1 MCIPAP
7 AITCVRTHHAQ
18 YQKKTNESFWYCAWC
33 LRTHVIAGAGR
44 HFPVL
49 LLPSTRHTRQKVLKT
64 EQIWTSIRGWTK
76 SKILVRKTTRR
87 SGNFYSLFHSRVDA
101 RKERLYWDNRWTQR
115 QQRPCPCGRRP
126 SPRGKQ
132 GEDSLLH
139 TVLNEALLVCLGLP
153 LETTEREAFRL
164 ETFSA
169 QLAVPGRPRGRDQRP
184 RALDQLL
191 SAGWAQGSTRRLLSC
206 LLYTSP
212 SPRDKRQSRMPS
224 SA

>member
-49 LLPSTRHTRQKVLKT
+49 LPPSTLHTRQKVLKT

-87 SGNFYSLFHSRVDA
+87 GAFTLLEPDSMYQISL
-101 RKERLYWDNRWTQR
+101 
-115 QQRPCPCGRRP
+115 
-126 SPRGKQ
+126 
-132 GEDSLLH
+132 
-139 TVLNEALLVCLGLP
+139 
-153 LETTEREAFRL
+153 
-164 ETFSA
+164 
-169 QLAVPGRPRGRDQRP
+169 
-184 RALDQLL
+184 
-191 SAGWAQGSTRRLLSC
+191 
-206 LLYTSP
+206 
-212 SPRDKRQSRMPS
+212 
-224 SA
+224 

>member
-49 LLPSTRHTRQKVLKT
+49 LPPSTLHTRQKVLKT

-87 SGNFYSLFHSRVDA
+87 HLLLRRFSEGVTIKLETVICLKGRQVLRNHGRSHGRPLAKNQDSPSSRMHGEFLRLLFLQAHRETTAHWGS
-101 RKERLYWDNRWTQR
+101 
-115 QQRPCPCGRRP
+115 PCP
-126 SPRGKQ
+126 
-132 GEDSLLH
+132 
-139 TVLNEALLVCLGLP
+139 LG
-153 LETTEREAFRL
+153 A
-164 ETFSA
+164 
-169 QLAVPGRPRGRDQRP
+169 P
-184 RALDQLL
+184 RAFQ
-191 SAGWAQGSTRRLLSC
+191 
-206 LLYTSP
+206 
-212 SPRDKRQSRMPS
+212 
-224 SA
+224 

>member
-49 LLPSTRHTRQKVLKT
+49 LPPSTLHTRQKVLKT

-87 SGNFYSLFHSRVDA
+87 ALPLPLSCTPPLTLTFPQTPTPSDQTREGAHSAAQAALA
-101 RKERLYWDNRWTQR
+101 RRPTLWLLAQAQNRPSYAPKCLR
-115 QQRPCPCGRRP
+115 CGRLVP
-126 SPRGKQ
+126 SVINR
-132 GEDSLLH
+132 
-139 TVLNEALLVCLGLP
+139 
-153 LETTEREAFRL
+153 
-164 ETFSA
+164 
-169 QLAVPGRPRGRDQRP
+169 
-184 RALDQLL
+184 
-191 SAGWAQGSTRRLLSC
+191 
-206 LLYTSP
+206 
-212 SPRDKRQSRMPS
+212 
-224 SA
+224 

>member
-49 LLPSTRHTRQKVLKT
+49 LPPSTLHTRQKVLKT

-87 SGNFYSLFHSRVDA
+87 R
-101 RKERLYWDNRWTQR
+101 ERERQR
-115 QQRPCPCGRRP
+115 QREIERRE
-126 SPRGKQ
+126 SERGSYSARQ
-132 GEDSLLH
+132 
-139 TVLNEALLVCLGLP
+139 ALLDCCKSTLNDYVLLKRGP
-153 LETTEREAFRL
+153 LTLF
-164 ETFSA
+164 
-169 QLAVPGRPRGRDQRP
+169 
-184 RALDQLL
+184 
-191 SAGWAQGSTRRLLSC
+191 
-206 LLYTSP
+206 
-212 SPRDKRQSRMPS
+212 
-224 SA
+224 